1 MGGNEVIF
9 KFLLISYK
17 TSLKSRFSRD
27 PSLFAL
33 FLIPY
38 LMDTL
43 RIWYLWKGTF
53 KAHLGVAV
61 SWCTNHFP
69 RNMSAFTG
77 TISRQY
83 HSTYFQ
89 DYIQDCLFQNF
100 SPWRFKFH
108 ASPPSIQGV
117 FRVVL
122 GLKSR
127 FY

>member
-43 RIWYLWKGTF
+43 RIWYRWKGIL
-53 KAHLGVAV
+53 KVHLGVAV
-61 SWCTNHFP
+61 SWLTDHFP
-69 RNMSAFTG
+69 RNTSVFTG

-89 DYIQDCLFQNF
+89 VISKSSSFRIFPTGDSSSMPVLH
-100 SPWRFKFH
+100 RF
-108 ASPPSIQGV
+108 
-117 FRVVL
+117 REYL
-122 GLKSR
+122 GW
-127 FY
+127 F